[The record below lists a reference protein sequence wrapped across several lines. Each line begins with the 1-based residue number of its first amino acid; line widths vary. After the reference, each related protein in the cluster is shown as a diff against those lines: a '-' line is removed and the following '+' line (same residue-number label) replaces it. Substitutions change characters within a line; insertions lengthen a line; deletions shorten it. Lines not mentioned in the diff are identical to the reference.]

1 MTSLILLS
9 TSACHL
15 CEDAK
20 ALLTS
25 LNIGGNTKLTEID
38 IVSDEA
44 LVIQYGERIPVLK
57 HVQKGCE
64 LDWPFTEVEL
74 QTFLRD

>member
-1 MTSLILLS
+1 MISLILLS

-20 ALLTS
+20 ALLAS
-25 LNIGGNTKLTEID
+25 LDIEGNIKFTEVD
-38 IVSDEA
+38 IVCDEA

-57 HVQKGCE
+57 HAQTGCE
-64 LDWPFTEVEL
+64 LDWPFTAIEL
-74 QTFLRD
+74 HAFLKD